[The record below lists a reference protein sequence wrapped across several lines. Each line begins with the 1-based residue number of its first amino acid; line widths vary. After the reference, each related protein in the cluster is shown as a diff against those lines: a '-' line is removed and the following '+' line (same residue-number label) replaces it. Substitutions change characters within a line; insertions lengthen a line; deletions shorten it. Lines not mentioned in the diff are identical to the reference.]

1 MEQAEF
7 RDRRLVEVYDAEC
20 GWSRED
26 DFFAS
31 IVNERANA
39 RVVDL
44 GCGTGRLAIGLAR
57 AGHEVTGIDPAHASL
72 DAARAKPGAQLVT
85 WREGTADDLPAAAFD
100 VAVMTSH
107 VAQIF
112 VSDDDWHRT
121 LAALHRALVPSGT
134 LAFDSRD
141 PDERRWEEW
150 NPAETYRVVRLRD
163 GAVRIFTRLTDAV
176 DGIVSFT
183 HHYRFADGTD
193 LRSDLTLRF
202 RSEHELRATVHDAG
216 FTVEHVH
223 GGWGREPVGHPDGE
237 LLVVARARG

>member
-7 RDRRLVEVYDAEC
+7 RDRRLVEVYDAEYR
-20 GWSRED
+20 WSRDD
-26 DFFAS
+26 DFFAA

-57 AGHEVTGIDPAHASL
+57 AGHRVTGIDPAHASL
-72 DAARAKPGAQLVT
+72 DAARAKPDAHLVT
-85 WREGTADDLPAAAFD
+85 WREGTADDLPASAFD
-100 VAVMTSH
+100 VVVMTSH

-121 LAALHRALVPSGT
+121 LVALHRALTLAGT
-134 LAFDSRD
+134 LVFDSRD
-141 PDERRWEEW
+141 PDDRRWEDW
-150 NPAETYRVVRLRD
+150 NPVDTWRLVELPRGPVRVW
-163 GAVRIFTRLTDAV
+163 TRLTDAV

-183 HHYRFADGTD
+183 HHYRFVDGLD

-202 RSEHELRATVHDAG
+202 RSEDELRSSLDDAG
-216 FTVEHVH
+216 FTVEHVY

-237 LLVVARARG
+237 LLVVARRR